1 MSNKVKQ
8 INNQNNTKN
17 TTRTTGINM
26 RENKSKS
33 LGFKLSPLAC
43 AMVLTGFSATGYA
56 QEEATEQ
63 ADAAGIEVIQVTS
76 TKRSTPLMKTGQAVN
91 AFSEEAMQEQNITG
105 AQDLV
110 QYSPSLIIAGSKVS
124 IRGVGR
130 PNLALGSDPGVGL
143 YTDGVY
149 NTENDVFSW
158 CNFCDIERVE
168 VLRGPQGTLYG
179 RNAVGGAI
187 NLISKEPQKDFG
199 GYVNLEAGNDGY
211 LVTQGQLTGALTD
224 TFSAIVTV
232 SKKERDAL
240 QENIAADV
248 GDLDNE
254 DTTYYS
260 GTLKADWT
268 DNWSSSIRY
277 LNSESEENSSPGY
290 LTSAYDEGAGGLNR
304 TEFVNYGVSPSGFNL
319 PGTYPGS
326 NAINQ
331 LMGHTAENPTASD
344 IDKIDVDTQGHL
356 DSESTR
362 FIFVNTVK
370 FGDLELKYTFGDSEF
385 EYGYLRDGD
394 VTNAANAGINYSEL
408 LRQTTEILYQG
419 AAAGVYLP
427 NPFDSAFGA
436 AGTPITIASDMTTS
450 FSQTAEATSH
460 ELQLMSDYDGNL
472 NFIAGLYYYNSEES
486 SYLDFVENGFGLMQ
500 GDPIAATYGLLPP
513 EYGLPADSGTLLAA
527 PGWAPGIYE
536 LTAGAL
542 GLPFE
547 KTADGSGGY
556 LYRGQNDLE
565 TTATAVYGQ
574 LEYNL
579 TDDLKLTTG
588 LRYSKDEKEGSDN
601 VFAYSAVA
609 DTDHKLED
617 TWEKVTWRV
626 QADWTIDSDSFLY
639 GYVATGY
646 RSGGFNLGA
655 ATAGAID
662 VVDPEELTAY
672 EVGYKRSM
680 FDNRANLSLAAYYYD
695 YTDLQVTTTVVE
707 GGVGTPSFDNAA
719 EASITGL
726 EAEFQTLVTDNL
738 LLSATYSY
746 NKSEY
751 DDYNVVDSTSCAF
764 YGTADACAIQDLSG
778 NQLNMAPETKF
789 SLTATQYVELEDMGL
804 LTFTAGYS
812 YVGEQ
817 YARAFNLEDW
827 DKVDSYDNIDGR
839 VSWTSPEETFV
850 VAAFVKNAGDER
862 DAIAKSSPS
871 TVTRMQASTLSDP
884 MSYGIQAR
892 YNF

>member
-1 MSNKVKQ
+1 MSL
-8 INNQNNTKN
+8 KN
-17 TTRTTGINM
+17 TMTT
-26 RENKSKS
+26 
-33 LGFKLSPLAC
+33 GFKLSPLA
-43 AMVLTGFSATGYA
+43 AAFMLIGQSSAVYA
-56 QEEATEQ
+56 AEESTEKVETK
-63 ADAAGIEVIQVTS
+63 GIEVIEVTS
-76 TKRSTPLMKTGQAVN
+76 TKRVTNIMQTGQAVN
-91 AFSEEAMQEQNITG
+91 AFGEDAMEELGIDG

-130 PNLALGSDPGVGL
+130 PNTALGSDPGVGL

-179 RNAVGGAI
+179 RNAIGGAI
-187 NLISKEPQKDFG
+187 NLISKEPQEDFG
-199 GYVNLEAGNDGY
+199 GYVNVEAGNDGY
-211 LVTQGQLTGALTD
+211 LVTQGQVTGALTD
-224 TFSAIVTV
+224 TFSAIVTL
-232 SKKERDAL
+232 SKKERDGL
-240 QENIAADV
+240 QENIAAGGSDF
-248 GDLDNE
+248 GDE
-254 DTTYYS
+254 DRTYYS

-268 DNWSSSIRY
+268 DNWSSSLRY
-277 LNSESEENSSPGY
+277 LNAESKEDSSPGY
-290 LTSAYDEGAGGLNR
+290 ITSAYDEGTGGLNR
-304 TEFVNYGVSPSGFNL
+304 TAFVNYGITPSGFNL

-344 IDKIDVDTQGHL
+344 IDKIDVDTQGNL

-362 FIFVNTVK
+362 MIFVNTVS

-385 EYGYLRDGD
+385 DYGYLRDGD

-450 FSQTAEATSH
+450 FSQKAEATSH
-460 ELQLMSDYDGNL
+460 ELQLMSDFDGDF

-513 EYGLPADSGTLLAA
+513 EWGLPADSGTLLLGG

-547 KTADGSGGY
+547 KTADGTGGY

-574 LEYNL
+574 VEYKL
-579 TDDLKLTTG
+579 SDDIKLTTG
-588 LRYSKDEKEGSDN
+588 LRYSKDEKEGTDN

-609 DTDHKLED
+609 DTDHKVED
-617 TWEKVTWRV
+617 SWEKVTWRV

-639 GYVATGY
+639 AYVATGY

-655 ATAGAID
+655 ATAGEVD
-662 VVDPEELTAY
+662 VVDPEELTAF

-680 FDNRANLSLAAYYYD
+680 LDNRVNLTAAAYYYD

-726 EAEFQTLVTDNL
+726 ELSLQTAVTDDLFVN
-738 LLSATYSY
+738 ATYSY

-751 DDYNVVDSTSCAF
+751 DNYNVVDSTSCAF
-764 YGTADACAIQDLSG
+764 YGTEEACAIQDLSG

-789 SLTATQYVELEDMGL
+789 SLTATQYVELENMGL

-817 YARAFNLEDW
+817 YSRAFNLEDW
-827 DKVDSYDNIDGR
+827 DKVDSYDNIDAR
-839 VSWTSPEETFV
+839 VSWTSPEESYV
-850 VAAFVKNAGDER
+850 IAAFVKNAGDER
-862 DAIAKSSPS
+862 NAIYKSSPS
-871 TVTRMQASTLSDP
+871 TVTRLQASEISDP
-884 MSYGIQAR
+884 ISYGIQLR
-892 YNF
+892 YNFD